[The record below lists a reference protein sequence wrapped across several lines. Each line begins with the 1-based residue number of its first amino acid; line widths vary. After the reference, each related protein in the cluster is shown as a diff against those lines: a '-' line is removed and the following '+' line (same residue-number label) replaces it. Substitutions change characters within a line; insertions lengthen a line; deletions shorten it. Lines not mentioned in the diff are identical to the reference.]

1 MIRPEVVQQLSCP
14 SFGLATSWII
24 SRKAIPAVS
33 LGEALSCLK
42 REVWPFPKTLPRK
55 DPTVAK
61 VKRELANETYRK
73 TPSELGKILA
83 LYNEAICWAP
93 EGSEELAMGYGNR
106 SAIFFNGKQY
116 RRCLAN
122 IELAK
127 ASNYPEGKRDKLLER
142 EKKCLNLLEKEPKM
156 NEEEGNLFLE
166 VTETSHSGRGLTAK
180 KDFVVGEIIL
190 HEKPSHVVIEPEV
203 TFTRCGHCGHRN
215 EYDLIPCKT
224 CTAAMYCSETC
235 RAEAFTKYHRFE
247 CEIVEDLKNLFK
259 GPKTTRMFQLTLRLF
274 WMVVSDLID
283 DRDLFLKRYA
293 DLSAYRN
300 PLEVDPTKL
309 HLHVLADKLPDLSAD
324 QTGKGVTQ
332 FITALTYKLAL
343 EENNSVPKD
352 LVKDNKDLLLEVLF
366 RLVVQARLVC
376 DQSPEDISCLYPLFR
391 MVNHSCAPN
400 AERVLNGER
409 SMLVAKRPIRSGEQV
424 LVCYFPNGTS
434 DSVPKDK
441 RRAQLQREFQ
451 FDCQCL
457 SCSLDY
463 PLLAS
468 IEDNAEL
475 RTELEAIKSE
485 VNSSTRLRLLADFL
499 QRHDDKYPRKELAE
513 AWRLFREVKI

>member
-24 SRKAIPAVS
+24 SRKAIPADS
-33 LGEALSCLK
+33 LGEAFSLLK

-55 DPTVAK
+55 DSTVAK
-61 VKRELANETYRK
+61 AKREKANETYRK
-73 TPSELGKILA
+73 TPLELGKILG

-127 ASNYPEGKRDKLLER
+127 GSNYPEDKLVKLLER
-142 EKKCLNLLEKEPKM
+142 EKKCLNLLEHEPKL
-156 NEEEGNLFLE
+156 NVKEDKLFLE

-180 KDFVVGEIIL
+180 MDFLVGEIVL
-190 HEKPSHVVIEPEV
+190 HEKPSLVVIEPEV
-203 TFTRCGHCGHRN
+203 TFTRCNHCGQRN

-224 CTAAMYCSETC
+224 CTAAMYCSEQC
-235 RAEAFTKYHRFE
+235 REEAFTKYHRFE

-274 WMVVSDLID
+274 WMVVTDLIE
-283 DRDLFLKRYA
+283 DRDQFLKRYA
-293 DLSAYRN
+293 NLSAYRN
-300 PLEVDPTKL
+300 PLQIEKSTL
-309 HLHVLADKLPDLSAD
+309 HLHVLADNLPDMSAD

-332 FITALTYKLAL
+332 FLTALTYKLAV
-343 EENNSVPKD
+343 EENDSVPKE
-352 LVKDNKDLLLEVLF
+352 LINEHQDLLLEVLY
-366 RLVVQARLVC
+366 RLALQARLVC
-376 DQSPEDISCLYPLFR
+376 DQSPADISCLFPLFR

-409 SMLVAKRPIRSGEQV
+409 SMLVAKRPIRAGEQV
-424 LVCYFPNGTS
+424 LVCYFPNGTT

-441 RRAQLQREFQ
+441 RRAQLQREFK
-451 FDCQCL
+451 FDCHCL
-457 SCSLDY
+457 GCSLDY
-463 PLLAS
+463 PLLNAM
-468 IEDNAEL
+468 DDHAEL
-475 RTELEAIKSE
+475 RTELEHIKLEADSGK
-485 VNSSTRLRLLADFL
+485 RLRLLANFL
-499 QRHDDKYPRKELAE
+499 QCHDDQHPRKELSE
-513 AWRLFREVKI
+513 AWRLFRDIKV